1 MTDIPP
7 PGAIQAIVSDFI
19 GVLTTP
25 ISGVF
30 TQFQE
35 EAGIPPETLRV
46 ALDRAT
52 ERSGLNPLFELECG
66 RMSEHDFL
74 GVLEH
79 EMEGSLGR
87 RVSMRAFTDHY
98 WAGLTHNEG
107 LVSFLRD
114 ARDAGYRLALLT
126 NNVQEWEPRW
136 RPKWPID
143 ELFETVVD
151 SGFVGMRKPD
161 PEIYA
166 LTVKRLG
173 VPAEHCLF
181 IDDIELNC
189 TGARGAGMH
198 AVFYRSNDQAI
209 PEIRAAL
216 AGGADQATGRS
227 PDVQLSEPSRSQ
239 R

>member
-1 MTDIPP
+1 MTAIPP

-25 ISGVF
+25 IAGVF

-35 EAGIPPETLRV
+35 EAGIPPEALRV

-52 ERSGLNPLFELECG
+52 ERTGLNPLFELECG
-66 RMSEHDFL
+66 RMSEPAFL
-74 GVLEH
+74 GVLED
-79 EMEGSLGR
+79 EMEGALGR
-87 RVSMRAFTDHY
+87 RVSMHAFTDHY
-98 WAGLTHNEG
+98 WAGLSHNDG

-161 PEIYA
+161 PEIFA
-166 LTVKRLG
+166 LTLARLDL
-173 VPAEHCLF
+173 PAGACVF
-181 IDDIELNC
+181 IDDLEHNVVA
-189 TGARGAGMH
+189 ARECGLH
-198 AVFYRSNDQAI
+198 AVHFRDTEQAI
-209 PEIRAAL
+209 DEVRAIL
-216 AGGADQATGRS
+216 ETR
-227 PDVQLSEPSRSQ
+227 
-239 R
+239 

>member
-98 WAGLTHNEG
+98 WAGLTHNDG

-161 PEIYA
+161 PEIFA
-166 LTVKRLG
+166 LTLARLDL
-173 VPAEHCLF
+173 PAGACVF
-181 IDDIELNC
+181 IDDLEHNVVA
-189 TGARGAGMH
+189 ARECGLH
-198 AVFYRSNDQAI
+198 AVHFRDTEQAI
-209 PEIRAAL
+209 DEVRAILEA
-216 AGGADQATGRS
+216 A
-227 PDVQLSEPSRSQ
+227 
-239 R
+239 